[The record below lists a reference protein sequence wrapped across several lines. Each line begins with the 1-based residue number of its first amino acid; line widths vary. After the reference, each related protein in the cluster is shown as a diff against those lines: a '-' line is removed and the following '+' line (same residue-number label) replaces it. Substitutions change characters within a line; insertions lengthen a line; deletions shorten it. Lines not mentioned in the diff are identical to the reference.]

1 MGTCSF
7 VQALETLLIYVGN
20 LQRNPDDKRYR
31 KILISNIHFQERLG
45 VIEGAWSAQRVF
57 VIIYPE
63 VPVGLA
69 ARDLGSCR
77 DIFRLEIVGC
87 AMLS

>member
-7 VQALETLLIYVGN
+7 VQALETLIIYVGN

-45 VIEGAWSAQRVF
+45 VIEGAWSAQRVLLSSIQKSQLGWRH
-57 VIIYPE
+57 VIW
-63 VPVGLA
+63 VHVA
-69 ARDLGSCR
+69 TASDLK
-77 DIFRLEIVGC
+77 L
-87 AMLS
+87 